1 MYIENSNK
9 DIFIFGFNNF
19 WKHNFQ
25 KMTYFAEKKL
35 RYEGG
40 SSNVYVVFMG
50 V

>member
-25 KMTYFAEKKL
+25 KMTYFAEKNL

-40 SSNVYVVFMG
+40 GSHQMST
-50 V
+50 